1 MLAARA
7 GLEDVAASVRAGF
20 AAVLAANAG
29 AAWRALEEGGA
40 LHPDAAPPELE
51 LPWAFGETLAAAIA
65 VEEREASGRA
75 ALLRRH
81 YLELMPRRRVEQLA
95 TAREPNATLLHSR
108 LSPERL
114 PRLAGALER
123 LYRLVADAGVDPAEA
138 LPAPTVAELFAGFPT
153 VARLYGATCYGGFM
167 PLLYGTPADL
177 ARAARAVDGGDVQS
191 DAQTAIDRHLT
202 APIVHELTHFG
213 RRRKALLP
221 LYLDECVAGFLG
233 VHVHPAFA
241 FPGADEAD
249 GLYATPWFAQVGQ
262 ALARVVGLAPLV
274 RAHTGAVP
282 WADVLPAGFAEAA
295 LARGWQEYLE
305 HRGPHFLSDSFHP
318 EPWLALIGE
327 GRTPDDEADER
338 ALADALRAMCLENL
352 VEDGAY
358 VVRARLPPGPVQID
372 VARRRVTTALR
383 RGSADHAAPAYAL
396 PAAIAR
402 RLEASGITALS
413 INLTDLEGIPA
424 LAAVLRRGELAQLG
438 QLRMSPWRASFS

>member
-20 AAVLAANAG
+20 GAVLAANAG
-29 AAWRALEEGGA
+29 AAWRALEETGV

-51 LPWAFGETLAAAIA
+51 LPWAFEETLATAIA

-75 ALLRRH
+75 PLLRQH
-81 YLELMPRRRVEQLA
+81 YLELMPRRHVEQLA
-95 TAREPNATLLHSR
+95 TVREPNATLLHTR
-108 LSPERL
+108 LVPERL

-123 LYRLVADAGVDPAEA
+123 LYRLVAGAGVEPAQA
-138 LPAPTVAELFAGFPT
+138 LPAPTVAELFAQFPT

-177 ARAARAVDGGDVQS
+177 ARAARTLDGNDVQM
-191 DAQTAIDRHLT
+191 AIDRHLT

-233 VHVHPAFA
+233 VHIHPAFA
-241 FPGADEAD
+241 FPRADEAD
-249 GLYATPWFAQVGQ
+249 GLYGTPWFAQVGQ

-282 WADVLPAGFAEAA
+282 WADVLPVGFAEAA

-305 HRGPHFLSDSFHP
+305 RRGPHFLSDSFHP
-318 EPWLALIGE
+318 EPWRALIGE
-327 GRTPDDEADER
+327 PETVDDDSDER
-338 ALADALRAMCLENL
+338 ALADALRAMCLENV

-358 VVRARLPPGPVQID
+358 VVRARPPAGPVQID

-383 RGSADHAAPAYAL
+383 SGSADHAAPAYAL

-424 LAAVLRRGELAQLG
+424 LAGVLRRGELAQLG
-438 QLRMSPWRASFS
+438 QSRMSPWRASFS